1 MDTMLAHSFCGC
13 LGRRDGGIENMFD
26 GGEFINEEICGRA
39 GTYAYDAFGVE
50 FGLDVFQGSLGYRFL
65 LFVLRRC
72 L

>member
-1 MDTMLAHSFCGC
+1 
-13 LGRRDGGIENMFD
+13 MFD

-50 FGLDVFQGSLGYRFL
+50 FGLDVFQGGLGYRFL